1 MNNLELLLLR
11 LLLYNNNYLRYN
23 HLIDYNY
30 IKEYSLELHYI
41 YKSLGDLYNI
51 NKEPSLDDLKAYF
64 YAKYANA
71 NEKYKLLFDS
81 LESIN
86 ISDSVVESVLEELDK
101 KKNALALSEKAFAF
115 TQGRATADELK
126 ALSESIY
133 NPVIQDEQEDEFLS
147 IDIEDIL
154 NKQFLSPGLRFRLQ
168 CLNKS
173 LGSLRKGDFGA
184 IFARP
189 ETGKTTFLASEV
201 SFMLDQIPDDS
212 SIIWANNEE
221 QGDKVILR
229 ICQAYYGLRTDQLLA
244 NLGTI
249 RKEFLNK
256 FKDKLKFI
264 DRATIDK
271 GFIEKIL
278 EKHPASLLV
287 FDQMDK
293 VKGFKA
299 ERDDLLYGT
308 IYQWGRE
315 LAKQYCPIIS
325 VCQADGTAEGIKF
338 LYMNHMALAKTS
350 KQAECDWIM
359 GIGKTHSDADEN
371 MRYLNLS
378 KNKLAGD
385 ADSNPA
391 LRHARFDVLIRPQVA
406 RYEDIITYD

>member
-11 LLLYNNNYLRYN
+11 LLLYNNNFIKYK
-23 HLIDYNY
+23 HLIDYSY
-30 IKEYSLELHYI
+30 IKEYSLELYSI
-41 YKSLGDLYNI
+41 YNVLEELFAVNETNELNDLI
-51 NKEPSLDDLKAYF
+51 AFF
-64 YAKYANA
+64 YSKYPNA
-71 NEKYKLLFDS
+71 NEKYKLLFDTLADIEVS
-81 LESIN
+81 E
-86 ISDSVVESVLEELDK
+86 SVVDSVLEELDK
-101 KKNALALSEKAFAF
+101 KKNALLLSEKAFAF
-115 TQGRATADELK
+115 TQGRASADELQAISDK
-126 ALSESIY
+126 IY
-133 NPVIQDEQEDEFLS
+133 NPVKQEEEEDVFLS
-147 IDIEDIL
+147 LDIESIL

-173 LGSLRKGDFGA
+173 LGSLRQGDFGA

-249 RKEFLNK
+249 RREFLAK
-256 FKDKLKFI
+256 FQHKLKFI

-271 GFIEKIL
+271 AFIEAVLKNN
-278 EKHPASLLV
+278 KASLLV

-325 VCQADGTAEGIKF
+325 VCQADGTAEGSKW

-350 KQAECDWIM
+350 KQAECDWIL
-359 GIGKTHSDADEN
+359 GIGKSHAPHEEM

-378 KNKLAGD
+378 KNKLSGD
-385 ADSNPA
+385 ADSNPE
-391 LRHARFDVLIRPQVA
+391 LRHGRFDVIIRPELA
-406 RYEDIITYD
+406 RYEDLINYD